1 MKLFKALPAILLA
14 TLLLAACGQTG
25 PLYLPESETS
35 NATEE
40 DARQDS
46 AEEEGD
52 EEVSKGS
59 TD

>member
-1 MKLFKALPAILLA
+1 MKLYKALPALILA

-35 NATEE
+35 EVPVEE
-40 DARQDS
+40 ARQDAVEDDDGQT
-46 AEEEGD
+46 AED
-52 EEVSKGS
+52 N